1 MSLPKIN
8 TPEYTLNVPS
18 TDEEITYRPF
28 LVKEEK
34 VLLIAQE
41 TGTEKSIYQAIK
53 NLIKNCCFGKV
64 DVDKLP
70 MFDIEYIFLQIRAKS
85 VGETT
90 TLEVTCPDD
99 EETKVKVEVD
109 LTTLKVEM
117 DEKHSPRI
125 QLTDDIGLLMQYPNL
140 GDVLSMGVM
149 EDGENIKTATD
160 SVNKMFGMM
169 QDCMYQIWQGE
180 ETFDATD
187 YSNKDKKDFLESL
200 NHEQFEKIQNFFDTM
215 PTVKHKEEVTNP
227 KTKVTST
234 VTIEGMNSFF

>member
-8 TPEYTLNVPS
+8 TPEYTLSVPS

-34 VLLIAQE
+34 VLLVAQE

-64 DVDKLP
+64 DVDNLP

-85 VGETT
+85 VGEITT
-90 TLEVTCPDD
+90 IEVTCPDD
-99 EETKVKVEVD
+99 NETKVKVEVD

-125 QLTDDIGLLMQYPNL
+125 ELTDDIGVLMQYPNL
-140 GDVLSMGVM
+140 ASILAMGVE
-149 EDGENIKTATD
+149 EDKTTID
-160 SVNKMFGMM
+160 KMFGMM

-180 ETFDATD
+180 ETFDAMD

-200 NHEQFEKIQNFFDTM
+200 NHTQFEKIQAFFDTM
-215 PTVKHKEEVTNP
+215 PTVKYITEVTNP
-227 KTKVTST
+227 KTKVTSE

>member
-8 TPEYTLNVPS
+8 TPEYSLVVPS
-18 TDEEITYRPF
+18 TDEEIIYRPF

-34 VLLIAQE
+34 VLLVAQE
-41 TGTEKSIYQAIK
+41 TGGEKSIYQAIK

-85 VGETT
+85 VGEIT

-99 EETKVKVEVD
+99 EVTKVKVEVD
-109 LTTLKVEM
+109 LTSIKIEM

-125 QLTDDIGLLMQYPNL
+125 ELTENIGLLMQYPTL
-140 GDVLSMGVM
+140 ASILAMGVE
-149 EDGENIKTATD
+149 EDKVTSID
-160 SVNKMFGMM
+160 KMFGMM
-169 QDCMYQIWQGE
+169 QDCMYQIWQDE
-180 ETFDATD
+180 ETFDAMD
-187 YSNKDKKDFLESL
+187 YSNKEKKDFLESL
-200 NHEQFEKIQNFFDTM
+200 NHEQFERIQTFFDTM
-215 PTVKHKEEVTNP
+215 PTVKHIVEVTNP
-227 KTKVTST
+227 KTKVSSE

>member
-1 MSLPKIN
+1 MPLPKIN
-8 TPEYTLNVPS
+8 TPEYTLVVPS

-34 VLLIAQE
+34 VLLVAQE
-41 TGTEKSIYQAIK
+41 TGGEKSIYLAIK

-85 VGETT
+85 VGETA

-99 EETKVKVEVD
+99 EVTKVKVEVD
-109 LTTLKVEM
+109 LTTIKVEM

-140 GDVLSMGVM
+140 GDILSMGVT
-149 EDGENIKTATD
+149 EDGESKTATD
-160 SVNKMFGMM
+160 SVNKMFSMM
-169 QDCMYQIWQGE
+169 QDCMYQVWQGE
-180 ETFDATD
+180 ETFDAMD
-187 YSNKDKKDFLESL
+187 YSNKEKKDFLESL
-200 NHEQFEKIQNFFDTM
+200 NHDQFEKIQAFFDTM
-215 PTVKHKEEVTNP
+215 PTVKYITEVTNP
-227 KTKVTST
+227 KTKVTSE

>member
-8 TPEYTLNVPS
+8 TPEYSLVVPS

-34 VLLIAQE
+34 VLLVAQE
-41 TGTEKSIYQAIK
+41 TGGEKSIYQAIK
-53 NLIKNCCFGKV
+53 NLIKNCCFGRI

-85 VGETT
+85 VGEIT

-99 EETKVKVEVD
+99 DVTKVKVEVD
-109 LTTLKVEM
+109 LTSIKVEM
-117 DEKHSPRI
+117 DENHSPRI
-125 QLTDDIGLLMQYPNL
+125 ELTEDIGILMQYPTL
-140 GDVLSMGVM
+140 ASILAMGVE
-149 EDGENIKTATD
+149 EDKTTSID
-160 SVNKMFGMM
+160 KMFGMM

-180 ETFDATD
+180 ETFDAMD
-187 YSNKDKKDFLESL
+187 YSNKEKKDFLESL
-200 NHEQFEKIQNFFDTM
+200 NHEQFERIQTFFDTM
-215 PTVKHKEEVTNP
+215 PTVKHIVEVTNP
-227 KTKVTST
+227 KTKVASE

>member
-8 TPEYTLNVPS
+8 TPEYALNVPS

-34 VLLIAQE
+34 VLLVAQE

-85 VGETT
+85 VGETS

-140 GDVLSMGVM
+140 GDVLAMGV
-149 EDGENIKTATD
+149 EEEKSTTID
-160 SVNKMFGMM
+160 KMFGMM
-169 QDCMYQIWQGE
+169 QDCMYQIWQNE
-180 ETFDATD
+180 ETFDAMD

-200 NHEQFEKIQNFFDTM
+200 NHQQFEKIQEFFDTM
-215 PTVKHKEEVTNP
+215 PTVKYVTEVTNP
-227 KTKVTST
+227 KTKVTSE

>member
-8 TPEYTLNVPS
+8 APEYRLTVPS

-41 TGTEKSIYQAIK
+41 TGTEKSIYLAIK

-85 VGETT
+85 VGETS

-125 QLTDDIGLLMQYPNL
+125 ELTDDIGVLMQYPNL
-140 GDVLSMGVM
+140 ASILAMGV
-149 EDGENIKTATD
+149 EEESKTTID
-160 SVNKMFGMM
+160 KMFGMM
-169 QDCMYQIWQGE
+169 QDCMYQIWQNE
-180 ETFDATD
+180 ETFDAMD

-200 NHEQFEKIQNFFDTM
+200 NHTQFEKIQNFFDTM
-215 PTVKHKEEVTNP
+215 PTVKYVTEVTNP
-227 KTKVTST
+227 KTKVKSE

>member
-34 VLLIAQE
+34 VLLVAQE

-64 DVDKLP
+64 DVDNLP

-85 VGETT
+85 VGEIT

-140 GDVLSMGVM
+140 GDVLAMGV
-149 EDGENIKTATD
+149 EEEKTATID
-160 SVNKMFGMM
+160 KMFGMM

-180 ETFDATD
+180 ETFDAMD

-200 NHEQFEKIQNFFDTM
+200 NHEQFEKIQSFFDTM
-215 PTVKHKEEVTNP
+215 PTIKYVTEVTNP
-227 KTKVTST
+227 KTKVTSE

>member
-53 NLIKNCCFGKV
+53 SLIKNCCFGKV

-99 EETKVKVEVD
+99 EETKVKIEVD

-140 GDVLSMGVM
+140 GDVLAMGV
-149 EDGENIKTATD
+149 EEEKSTTID
-160 SVNKMFGMM
+160 KMFGMM

-180 ETFDATD
+180 ETFDAMD

-200 NHEQFEKIQNFFDTM
+200 NHEQFEKIQSFFDTM
-215 PTVKHKEEVTNP
+215 PTIKYVTEVTNP
-227 KTKVTST
+227 KTKVTSE

>member
-8 TPEYTLNVPS
+8 TPEYSLVIPS

-34 VLLIAQE
+34 VLLVAQE

-53 NLIKNCCFGKV
+53 NLIKNCCFEKV

-99 EETKVKVEVD
+99 NETKVKVEVD

-140 GDVLSMGVM
+140 ASILAMGV
-149 EDGENIKTATD
+149 EEEKTTID
-160 SVNKMFGMM
+160 KMFGMM

-180 ETFDATD
+180 ETFDAMD
-187 YSNKDKKDFLESL
+187 YSNKEKKDFLESL
-200 NHEQFEKIQNFFDTM
+200 NHQQFEKIQEFFDTM
-215 PTVKHKEEVTNP
+215 PTVKYITEVTNP
-227 KTKVTST
+227 KTKVKSE

>member
-1 MSLPKIN
+1 MTLPKIN

-34 VLLIAQE
+34 VLLVAQE

-85 VGETT
+85 VGEVATI
-90 TLEVTCPDD
+90 EVTCPDD
-99 EETKVKVEVD
+99 EETKVKIEVD
-109 LTTLKVEM
+109 LTTIKVEM

-140 GDVLSMGVM
+140 GDVLSMGIE
-149 EDGENIKTATD
+149 EDKITTVD
-160 SVNKMFGMM
+160 KMFGMM

-180 ETFDATD
+180 ETFDAMD

-200 NHEQFEKIQNFFDTM
+200 NHEQFEKIQTFFDTM
-215 PTVKHKEEVTNP
+215 PTVKYITEVTNP
-227 KTKVTST
+227 KTKVTSE

>member
-85 VGETT
+85 VGEIT

-99 EETKVKVEVD
+99 EETKVKIEVD
-109 LTTLKVEM
+109 LTTIKVEM
-117 DEKHSPRI
+117 DEKPSPII

-180 ETFDATD
+180 ETFDAMD
-187 YSNKDKKDFLESL
+187 YSNKEKKDFLESL
-200 NHEQFEKIQNFFDTM
+200 NHQQFEKIQTFFDTM
-215 PTVKHKEEVTNP
+215 PTVKYITEVTNP
-227 KTKVTST
+227 KTKVTSE

>member
-8 TPEYTLNVPS
+8 TPEYTLSVPS

-34 VLLIAQE
+34 VLLVAQE

-64 DVDKLP
+64 DVDNLP

-85 VGETT
+85 VGEITT
-90 TLEVTCPDD
+90 IEVTCPDD
-99 EETKVKVEVD
+99 NETKVKVEVD

-125 QLTDDIGLLMQYPNL
+125 ELTDDIGVLMQYPNL
-140 GDVLSMGVM
+140 ASILAMGVE
-149 EDGENIKTATD
+149 EDKTTID
-160 SVNKMFGMM
+160 KMFGMM

-180 ETFDATD
+180 ETFDAMD

-200 NHEQFEKIQNFFDTM
+200 NHTQFEKIQAFFDTM
-215 PTVKHKEEVTNP
+215 PTVKYITEVTNP
-227 KTKVTST
+227 KTKVKSE

>member
-53 NLIKNCCFGKV
+53 SLIKNCCFGKV

-85 VGETT
+85 VGEIT

-99 EETKVKVEVD
+99 NETKVKVEVD

-125 QLTDDIGLLMQYPNL
+125 ELTDDIGVLMQYPNL
-140 GDVLSMGVM
+140 ASILAMGV
-149 EDGENIKTATD
+149 EEESKTTID
-160 SVNKMFGMM
+160 KMFGMM

-180 ETFDATD
+180 ETFDAMD

-200 NHEQFEKIQNFFDTM
+200 NHTQFEKIQNFFDTM
-215 PTVKHKEEVTNP
+215 PTVKYVTEVTNP
-227 KTKVTST
+227 KTKVTSE

>member
-85 VGETT
+85 VGETS

-140 GDVLSMGVM
+140 GDVLAMGV
-149 EDGENIKTATD
+149 EEEKSTTID
-160 SVNKMFGMM
+160 KMFGMM

-180 ETFDATD
+180 ETFDAMD

-200 NHEQFEKIQNFFDTM
+200 NHEQFEKIQSFFDTM
-215 PTVKHKEEVTNP
+215 PTIKYVTEVTNP
-227 KTKVTST
+227 KTKVTSEVT
-234 VTIEGMNSFF
+234 VEGMNSFF

>member
-140 GDVLSMGVM
+140 GDVLAMGV
-149 EDGENIKTATD
+149 EEEKSTTID
-160 SVNKMFGMM
+160 KMFGMM

-180 ETFDATD
+180 ETFDAMD

-200 NHEQFEKIQNFFDTM
+200 NHEQFDKIQTFFDTM
-215 PTVKHKEEVTNP
+215 PTVKYVTEVTNP
-227 KTKVTST
+227 KTKVISE

>member
-99 EETKVKVEVD
+99 GETKVKVEVD

-140 GDVLSMGVM
+140 GDVLAMGV
-149 EDGENIKTATD
+149 EEEKSTTID
-160 SVNKMFGMM
+160 KMFGMM

-180 ETFDATD
+180 ETFDAMD

-200 NHEQFEKIQNFFDTM
+200 NHEQFEKIQSFFDTM
-215 PTVKHKEEVTNP
+215 PTIKYVTEVTNP
-227 KTKVTST
+227 KTKVTSE

>member
-8 TPEYTLNVPS
+8 TPEYILNVPS

-34 VLLIAQE
+34 VLLVAQE
-41 TGTEKSIYQAIK
+41 TGGEKSIYQAIK

-85 VGETT
+85 VGEIT

-99 EETKVKVEVD
+99 DETKVTIDVN
-109 LTTLKVEM
+109 LTHLKVDM
-117 DEKHSPRI
+117 DEKHNPRI
-125 QLTDDIGLLMQYPNL
+125 QLTDDIGLLMSYPNL
-140 GDVLSMGVM
+140 ADVLSMSKTE
-149 EDGENIKTATD
+149 EDDNTVE
-160 SVNKMFGMM
+160 KMFGMM
-169 QDCMYQIWQGE
+169 QKCMYQVWQGE
-180 ETFDATD
+180 ETHDAID

-200 NHEQFEKIQNFFDTM
+200 NHEQFEKIQTFFDTM
-215 PTVKHKEEVTNP
+215 PTVKYVTEVTNP
-227 KTKVTST
+227 KTKVKSE
-234 VTIEGMNSFF
+234 IILEGMNSFF

>member
-34 VLLIAQE
+34 LLLIAQE
-41 TGTEKSIYQAIK
+41 TGDEKEIYNSIK
-53 NLIKNCCFGKV
+53 NLVETCCFGAV
-64 DVDKLP
+64 DVTKMPL
-70 MFDIEYIFLQIRAKS
+70 FDLEYIFLNIRAKS
-85 VGETT
+85 VGEVSS
-90 TLEVTCPDD
+90 LEIVCPDD

-140 GDVLSMGVM
+140 GDVLAMGV
-149 EDGENIKTATD
+149 EEEKTATID
-160 SVNKMFGMM
+160 KMFGMM

-180 ETFDATD
+180 ETFDAMD

-200 NHEQFEKIQNFFDTM
+200 NHEQFEKIQSFFDTM
-215 PTVKHKEEVTNP
+215 PTIKYVTEVTNP
-227 KTKVTST
+227 KTKVTSE